1 MKLSFGSKLIG
12 TRLTATLLTAVVLL
26 TTATASAQ
34 SPSFDKEVLDLLLES
49 RSQKPASQAT
59 AAEVQSA
66 TDELAG
72 IYAVT
77 DLPRAIELGNA
88 PQIRAQLELQKR
100 AVLFNAFAND
110 FFAKNQATDQEIFNA
125 YEEQVAINPPREF
138 KARHILVDT
147 QGAAIALI
155 EELKDG
161 ADFVALAKEKSTGP
175 SGPSG
180 GDLGWFTAAAMV
192 KPFSEAVATMEDGAF
207 TMAPVQTQ
215 FGWHV
220 ILREDS
226 RESAAPP
233 LESVRDVIKQRI
245 EQQKFQDF
253 IANLRTKEAE

>member
-1 MKLSFGSKLIG
+1 MKLSFGSKSIG
-12 TRLTATLLTAVVLL
+12 TRLTTALLAAIVLL

-59 AAEVQSA
+59 AEEVQA
-66 TDELAG
+66 AADELAD

-77 DLPRAIELGNA
+77 DHPRAIELGKA
-88 PQIRAQLELQKR
+88 PQIRAQLELQER
-100 AVLFNAFAND
+100 AVLFSAFAND
-110 FFAKNQATDQEIFNA
+110 FFAKNQATDQEIFNE

-147 QGAAIALI
+147 QGAAIGLI

-180 GDLGWFTAAAMV
+180 GDLGWFTAAGMV
-192 KPFSEAVATMEDGAF
+192 KPFSDAVATMEDGAF
-207 TMAPVQTQ
+207 TLAPVQTQ

-253 IANLRTKEAE
+253 VANLRTKATE

>member
-1 MKLSFGSKLIG
+1 MNLSFGSKSIG
-12 TRLTATLLTAVVLL
+12 TRLTAALLAAVVLL
-26 TTATASAQ
+26 ATATASAQ

-161 ADFVALAKEKSTGP
+161 ADFLALAKEKSTGP

-192 KPFSEAVATMEDGAF
+192 KPFSDAVATMEDGAF